1 MDRFLRR
8 RWTRFTRPFGRNR
21 LWHPG
26 DWRWN
31 ERVLVAGE
39 GIAFISAT
47 LALAAELLHWHGQ
60 GTNWFLLATPIVGS
74 GSLLWYAWDTVTV
87 GDRPLTT
94 TSIQNIRQV
103 VQGMMLEDAGAI
115 VDWQHPD
122 DQGSIPL
129 RIE

>member
-1 MDRFLRR
+1 MDEI
-8 RWTRFTRPFGRNR
+8 
-21 LWHPG
+21 HPSVWPQQALASRG
-26 DWRWN
+26 
-31 ERVLVAGE
+31 
-39 GIAFISAT
+39 
-47 LALAAELLHWHGQ
+47 LALERASSGSRRGDRVHFCNVGAGRKLLHWHGQ